1 MVKSKSSVAETPR
14 VAKTTTTVAKIFLD
28 CKPRASTC
36 CLNANAFGARK
47 FGRDLNAYD
56 ADVIGYGISTSR
68 PIIVALEIGVE
79 FVGVFKNNSCNPG
92 SWKTII
98 AEVDDQPD
106 REGDK
111 TLTRSTK
118 SDRWRFS
125 NREAIEVN
133 NFRFHPGD
141 VGIVSNAPK
150 RTLHRESP
158 APTGKESV
166 RQSQCH
172 PGRLLDAENR

>member
-1 MVKSKSSVAETPR
+1 MQSLVRKLRTLFHPRKYALKPVLSPASDRYGKEQVERSGTPL
-14 VAKTTTTVAKIFLD
+14 VAKTTTTVAKFFLD

-36 CLNANAFGARK
+36 CLNANAFGVRK

-106 REGDK
+106 R
-111 TLTRSTK
+111 
-118 SDRWRFS
+118 
-125 NREAIEVN
+125 NIQQ
-133 NFRFHPGD
+133 
-141 VGIVSNAPK
+141 
-150 RTLHRESP
+150 LHI
-158 APTGKESV
+158 
-166 RQSQCH
+166 
-172 PGRLLDAENR
+172 